1 MSVAPD
7 ILIEVER
14 VRKEASRGIITEC
27 AGSRRTSSKVS
38 ACSTSRI
45 VYSYK

>member
-14 VRKEASRGIITEC
+14 VRKEADKLWSIAE
-27 AGSRRTSSKVS
+27 VES
-38 ACSTSRI
+38 ALDDMAQELTDRKS
-45 VYSYK
+45 VV